1 LSTLRSGVLRRI
13 DKAIL
18 LSAPLEALQSYAF
31 ITGSSPAEVLQHFL
45 SIRLTSTKSALTVS
59 SPDSRTILHVILSIK
74 STITDVNALFPF
86 TFQRTQN
93 ELKSTS
99 LLSQPDLHKN
109 LQRRGANID
118 LWIQSDLKKFLVWT
132 KSDVLDSPKV
142 ENMLH
147 SWMDRIETLLIE
159 NVGALFVEIQ
169 ELEIL
174 CGLREEVMS
183 SLVETEEE
191 LSPFE
196 RRICVI
202 LVKEIAAQILRLM
215 TARVHKIH
223 GLEIEAR
230 NLISGFKCIPPR
242 GSSDH
247 SGRRFII
254 SLGTNCVQ
262 TNENGTDTSIENVS
276 GATVVQGIRKPICD
290 LNERDRRRRSEA
302 VAIVRVFTGRKTRW
316 N

>member
-1 LSTLRSGVLRRI
+1 LSTSRSGVLRRI
-13 DKAIL
+13 DKALL

-86 TFQRTQN
+86 AFQRTLN

-99 LLSQPDLHKN
+99 LLSQADLHTN
-109 LQRRGANID
+109 LQRRRANID
-118 LWIQSDLKKFLVWT
+118 LWIPPDLKKFLVWT
-132 KSDVLDSPKV
+132 KSDVLDNPKV
-142 ENMLH
+142 EQMLH
-147 SWMDRIETLLIE
+147 SWMDSIETLLTE
-159 NVGALFVEIQ
+159 NAGALFVEIQ

-183 SLVETEEE
+183 SLVETDEEI
-191 LSPFE
+191 SPFE
-196 RRICVI
+196 GRLCVV
-202 LVKEIAAQILRLM
+202 LVKEIAAQITRLM
-215 TARVHKIH
+215 TARVQKIH

-230 NLISGFKCIPPR
+230 NLISGFKGIHPC

-247 SGRRFII
+247 SGRRFVI
-254 SLGTNCVQ
+254 SLGTDWVQ
-262 TNENGTDTSIENVS
+262 TDENGTDIGIENVS
-276 GATVVQGIRKPICD
+276 GATVVQDIRIPIRD
-290 LNERDRRRRSEA
+290 IDERYIRR
-302 VAIVRVFTGRKTRW
+302 
-316 N
+316 